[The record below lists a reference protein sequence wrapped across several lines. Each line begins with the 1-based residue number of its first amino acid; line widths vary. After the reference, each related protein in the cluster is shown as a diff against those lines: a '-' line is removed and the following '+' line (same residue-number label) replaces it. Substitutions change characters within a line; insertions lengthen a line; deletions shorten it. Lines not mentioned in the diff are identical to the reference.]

1 MRHGFL
7 VSATAVLLC
16 FSSAALAHEGEGEHS
31 HDDGTAPA
39 PPATQPMVASQ
50 DVPGDA
56 AGDEDVIE
64 TPSEAPVDPVQTG
77 PQAVAEPTPPTPDD
91 DTYRPRTLEDNTWRR
106 RIRDTE
112 ESEGSEFVE
121 AKHFLFELRF
131 GPYWPNVDSGFTND
145 PGPYE
150 EFFGTKPRFYFGLE
164 ADWLP
169 IHIPYVLSLGP
180 SFGWGITKASGP
192 ARLASDFNTRVEETD
207 TSLTMFPMH
216 LSAVARV
223 DGPLRDMDL
232 PIVPYVK
239 AGFGFAVWRSGG
251 GMESGSGTSGGF
263 HLAVGGSI
271 ALNAFDPQTAMAM
284 YEDTGIRYA
293 HLFGEW
299 MWNDMASGLN
309 VGTSTAVFGI
319 GLEL

>member
-1 MRHGFL
+1 MRHVTFA
-7 VSATAVLLC
+7 ATAVLLC
-16 FSSAALAHEGEGEHS
+16 FTAPALAHEGQSEHT
-31 HDDGTAPA
+31 HDAGTAPA
-39 PPATQPMVASQ
+39 PPQPMVASQ
-50 DVPGDA
+50 DVPADTQVIDA
-56 AGDEDVIE
+56 
-64 TPSEAPVDPVQTG
+64 PSDAPVDPIA
-77 PQAVAEPTPPTPDD
+77 PQAVAEPTPPPVDEAG
-91 DTYRPRTLEDNTWRR
+91 YRPRTIEDNTWRR

-112 ESEGSEFVE
+112 ESQGSKFVE

-131 GPYWPNVDSGFTND
+131 GPYWPHVDDGFTND

-150 EFFGTKPRFYFGLE
+150 EFFGSKPRFYFGLE

-180 SFGWGITKASGP
+180 AFGWGFTKSSGP
-192 ARLASDFNTRVEETD
+192 ARLASDFDTRVEETD
-207 TSLTMFPMH
+207 TSLTTFPMH

-223 DGPLRDMDL
+223 DGPLRDMDI

-251 GMESGSGTSGGF
+251 GTESGSGTSGGF

-293 HLFGEW
+293 HLYGEW
-299 MWNDMASGLN
+299 MWNDMATGLN
-309 VGTSTAVFGI
+309 VGTSTVVVGI